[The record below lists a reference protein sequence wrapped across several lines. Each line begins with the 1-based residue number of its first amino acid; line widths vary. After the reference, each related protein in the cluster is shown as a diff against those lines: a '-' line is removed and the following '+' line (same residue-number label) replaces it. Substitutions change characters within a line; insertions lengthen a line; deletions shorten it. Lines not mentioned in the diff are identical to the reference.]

1 MKRFENGKNGNQ
13 NTLREQNP
21 AAPANSSVL
30 LDEEELEQVSGGVSG
45 LTNRRNETEKQ
56 YF

>member
-13 NTLREQNP
+13 NTLGEQNP